1 MQSVEK
7 RSDELDK
14 RILDLPR
21 DYTRR
26 KVVDAFLAVIILLI
40 IFFALTIIHKEN
52 TIIHLLRGV

>member
-1 MQSVEK
+1 MKSVEK

-26 KVVDAFLAVIILLI
+26 KVVDAFLIVIILLI
-40 IFFALTIIHKEN
+40 VIFAFTIIHKED
-52 TIIHLLRGV
+52 IIINLVR